1 VINVTNHDVLLV
13 QEDNQTKQVIRC
25 KSRWR
30 CDDAGIYWDVPAG
43 GTWWNTINTKNHCL
57 VKCWNCSIWLPPVSK
72 AQNGPFSMGYDPTD
86 YFDFEITIKM
96 AQ

>member
-1 VINVTNHDVLLV
+1 VEYYKYKKSLLG
-13 QEDNQTKQVIRC
+13 QMLELF
-25 KSRWR
+25 
-30 CDDAGIYWDVPAG
+30 Y
-43 GTWWNTINTKNHCL
+43 L
-57 VKCWNCSIWLPPVSK
+57 LPPVSK